1 MMRKALR
8 LFMAI
13 LGDQEMLTVREPGLL
28 SLLRAVA
35 LL

>member
-1 MMRKALR
+1 MMRKTLR
-8 LFMAI
+8 LFIA
-13 LGDQEMLTVREPGLL
+13 LLVAQEMLTVREPGLL